1 MRWFYRIS
9 PAYNGIESMSQG
21 TGAFAQAPKSTE
33 STSERFVA
41 DEASV
46 GILKV
51 LARRKSIPYLELTFI
66 CNVSE
71 DKLAEVIRNLE
82 DEEIVR
88 VTCRGDITEEI
99 VTLKQKGFDLVS
111 SLSF

>member
-1 MRWFYRIS
+1 MRWFSRTS
-9 PAYNGIESMSQG
+9 LADRGITNMSQR
-21 TGAFAQAPKSTE
+21 TGAFAQAPKITE
-33 STSERFVA
+33 SGSEKFIA
-41 DEASV
+41 DKASV

-82 DEEIVR
+82 KEEIVK
-88 VTCRGDITEEI
+88 VSCRGDITEEI